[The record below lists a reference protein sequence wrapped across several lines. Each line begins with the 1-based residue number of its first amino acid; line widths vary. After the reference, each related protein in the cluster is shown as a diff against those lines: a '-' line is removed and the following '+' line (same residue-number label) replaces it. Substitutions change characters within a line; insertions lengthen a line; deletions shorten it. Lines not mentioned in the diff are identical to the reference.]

1 MEAEVSQ
8 KELMKKLMNSNS
20 ASAYVN
26 PWLNELIGPAIIPV
40 IMLLNPT
47 SCVSSYLLDQSPFNK
62 NPRIYKVCRS
72 LLMVMYGLP

>member
-1 MEAEVSQ
+1 MFGYTCRIGLPLSISLIGLNSSPQDRRMEAEVSQ

-47 SCVSSYLLDQSPFNK
+47 SCAS
-62 NPRIYKVCRS
+62 
-72 LLMVMYGLP
+72 